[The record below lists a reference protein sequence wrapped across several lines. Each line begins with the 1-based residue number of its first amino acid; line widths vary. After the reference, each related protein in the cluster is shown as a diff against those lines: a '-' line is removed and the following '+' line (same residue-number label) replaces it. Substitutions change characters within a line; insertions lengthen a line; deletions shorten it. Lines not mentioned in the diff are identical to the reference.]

1 MVIDMTS
8 GINTSLF
15 QIMLKYYQNVAV
27 TARYAIMW
35 ENYRQKSPQLYR
47 KSLLLERANDSK
59 QWELATYGKQATDAI
74 TEIINSAGIDN
85 QVKEHGL
92 KLIEDIKKKI
102 KLIDVTQSG
111 K

>member
-1 MVIDMTS
+1 
-8 GINTSLF
+8 
-15 QIMLKYYQNVAV
+15 
-27 TARYAIMW
+27 MW
-35 ENYRQKSPQLYR
+35 ENYRQKSPWLYR
-47 KSLLLERANDSK
+47 KKSLLLERANDSK

-92 KLIEDIKKKI
+92 KLIEDIKEKI

>member
-1 MVIDMTS
+1 MPSCGRTIDRSHLNYIKKESVARTS
-8 GINTSLF
+8 QL
-15 QIMLKYYQNVAV
+15 LK
-27 TARYAIMW
+27 
-35 ENYRQKSPQLYR
+35 L
-47 KSLLLERANDSK
+47 K
-59 QWELATYGKQATDAI
+59 QWELATYGKQAIDAI
-74 TEIINSAGIDN
+74 TEIINSAGID